1 MVIQSILEELSTN
14 PSYKNKLSFFKR
26 VYCSRNLYNQKK
38 SGSAQHPDDGA
49 IYTILGERV
58 KSKAEKIFA
67 DMLLES
73 NIKYFYEKKYP
84 LPTADSAHRQ
94 YCPDFFLPQ
103 INVWV
108 EVWAL
113 RDGEEETCLVL
124 K

>member
-1 MVIQSILEELSTN
+1 MVIQSILEELSKN

-38 SGSAQHPDDGA
+38 SASAQHPDDGA

-73 NIKYFYEKKYP
+73 NIKYSMKRNILYQRLTAP
-84 LPTADSAHRQ
+84 IDSTVPTF
-94 YCPDFFLPQ
+94 FFLK
-103 INVWV
+103 
-108 EVWAL
+108 L
-113 RDGEEETCLVL
+113 MFG
-124 K
+124 